1 MSNERSVQN
10 LTLAEV
16 AGAGGQAADCDAQ
29 SNFHGWNHI
38 LFLKSAPEG
47 PARLSLVDAVWEG
60 SPTDPRK

>member
-10 LTLAEV
+10 LTLAEE
-16 AGAGGQAADCDAQ
+16 AGAGGQAAECD
-29 SNFHGWNHI
+29 FHEWNHI

-47 PARLSLVDAVWEG
+47 PVWLSLVDTVWEG